1 MFAREYTARVDNK
14 PTQPITARMM
24 LVSVIV
30 KFVYDCEE
38 VVDVD
43 VVRVSVLTTSSN
55 PEHSVQCVF
64 YCFKIHCCVLEMV
77 NVFG

>member
-1 MFAREYTARVDNK
+1 VESK

-55 PEHSVQCVF
+55 PEHSVQSVF
-64 YCFKIHCCVLEMV
+64 DGLKIQRFHLCTYEYC
-77 NVFG
+77 